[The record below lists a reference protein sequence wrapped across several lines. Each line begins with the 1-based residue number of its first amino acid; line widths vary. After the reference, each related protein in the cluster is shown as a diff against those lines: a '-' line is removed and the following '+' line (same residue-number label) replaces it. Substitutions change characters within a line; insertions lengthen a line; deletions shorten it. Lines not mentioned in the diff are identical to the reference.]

1 MFIPLL
7 IILRTGGISKME
19 NRIEKRM
26 RELQEKG
33 QKAFITYM
41 TAGLPDMDGTKNLI
55 RAEAEAGID
64 VIELGIPFS
73 DPTADGP
80 VIQDAS
86 YRSICR
92 GTNVR
97 KVFDAVEEVRRDCQ
111 VPIVYMMYYNTV
123 LHYGVDA
130 FVEKCAAVGVD
141 GLIIPDLPKEEQDE
155 LTEALGRVEGAPI
168 LIQLVAPVSADRIPM
183 ILENAR
189 GFVYCVSSMGVT
201 GQAADFHKNVRSY
214 LENVKAISKIPVMM
228 GFGIRTADD
237 VSNFMDTIDG
247 CIVGT
252 HFIELMEDSGYNLE
266 VAKEY
271 VRSFKE
277 GLEQAA
283 KK

>member
-41 TAGLPDMDGTKNLI
+41 TAGLPDMDGTKDLI